1 MCGDCVS
8 DCVFGFDI
16 DLFSSLT
23 PCFAVTLADCIFEQL
38 VSRQELLVYQL
49 RPSIAGSSGSSTK
62 ELANEAMAALI
73 RSQSGEAGLF
83 VSTVEDDHSTGV
95 EQDRFLAGGSAVDV
109 DLAYDQED
117 QERFMV
123 PPNPLAALL
132 TTCFN

>member
-62 ELANEAMAALI
+62 ELANEAMAALKNVAW
-73 RSQSGEAGLF
+73 SDTTTEAG
-83 VSTVEDDHSTGV
+83 VGV
-95 EQDRFLAGGSAVDV
+95 RVAVAASRNRASASGH
-109 DLAYDQED
+109 A
-117 QERFMV
+117 
-123 PPNPLAALL
+123 
-132 TTCFN
+132 